1 MMRVVQKYGG
11 SSVATAE
18 HIKRVAERIRA
29 RHLDGDQVVVS
40 VSAMGDTTDDLL
52 TLASHVSAHPP
63 PRELDVLLST
73 GEIVSSALLSMALA
87 DLGVDAVSLS
97 GPQAGIRTD
106 SVYRRA
112 RIAGIDTERL
122 ERELAAGRIV
132 IVAGFQGL
140 AENLDV
146 VTLGREASDTTAVAL
161 AAALAADTCEIYTD
175 VAGIF
180 TADPRICPDARPLR
194 DIGYEE
200 MLEMATTGAR
210 VMHARAVEL
219 GSLYGVE
226 ILVKSSFDSSAPG
239 TLIHRETTME
249 LGNKVR
255 GIAHQEHV
263 SKVTVRAVP
272 DRPGIAAMLFEAL
285 AEANVSVD
293 TIVQNASVE
302 DMTDLTFTVD
312 PGDYAAALEVVN
324 RVAAEIGAGE
334 VVSERDLGT
343 VSVIGTGMASA
354 PGYAARMFRTLFDH
368 GINIDMIS
376 TSDIRITCVV
386 SADGVAGA
394 VRALHAAFE
403 LDRAPDPI
411 AGATSS

>member
-1 MMRVVQKYGG
+1 MTRVVQKYGG
-11 SSVATAE
+11 SSVATAA
-18 HIKRVAERIRA
+18 HIKRVAQRIRE
-29 RHLDGDQVVVS
+29 RHDAGDEVVVS

-52 TLASHVSAHPP
+52 QLAGKVTEHPP
-63 PRELDVLLST
+63 ARELDALLST
-73 GEIVSSALLSMALA
+73 GELVSSALLSMALH

-106 SVYRRA
+106 SVYRKA
-112 RIAGIDTERL
+112 RIAGIDTSRM
-122 ERELAAGRIV
+122 ERELAAGRVV

-146 VTLGREASDTTAVAL
+146 TTLGRGASDTTAVAL
-161 AAALAADTCEIYTD
+161 AAALHANTCEIYTD
-175 VAGIF
+175 VAGVY
-180 TADPRICPDARPLR
+180 TADPRVCPEARPLA
-194 DIGYEE
+194 DVGYEE

-219 GSLYGVE
+219 GAVYGVD
-226 ILVKSSFDSSAPG
+226 ILVKSSFDTAAPG

-255 GIAHQEHV
+255 GIAHQDRIA
-263 SKVTVRAVP
+263 KVTVRGVP
-272 DRPGIAAMLFEAL
+272 DRPGIAAQIFEPL
-285 AEANVSVD
+285 AAANVSVD

-302 DMTDLTFTVD
+302 QLTDLTFTVAPD
-312 PGDYAAALEVVN
+312 DLGAALEVIEGL
-324 RVAAEIGAGE
+324 RAEIRASD
-334 VVSERDLGT
+334 VVTASNLGT
-343 VSVIGTGMASA
+343 VSVIGTGMQSA
-354 PGYAARMFRTLFDH
+354 PGYAAQMFRTLFDH

-386 SADGVAGA
+386 ASEHVADA

-403 LDRAPDPI
+403 LDRAPEQVGNP
-411 AGATSS
+411 AS